1 MKLIPEFLLK
11 LFRKESEPVKYNT
24 LYQNANLMSKEQ
36 KELLKSC
43 RRILTDNK
51 IPINKIKFVFESSF
65 VYDIDTDTINP
76 TYKQLV
82 PDNNKY
88 PTIEIGVPHNI
99 MTVFLGENRTYD
111 NYALLKLLTKKSK
124 KGVALLVDTDFED
137 VMWLANLDDAIDYYH
152 TSQKLYEAD

>member
-1 MKLIPEFLLK
+1 MKLIPDFLLK
-11 LFRKESEPVKYNT
+11 LFKKDEPVKYNT

-65 VYDIDTDTINP
+65 VYDVDKNVINP

-82 PDNNKY
+82 PDNSKY
-88 PTIEIGVPHNI
+88 PTIEIGIPHNI
-99 MTVFLGENRTYD
+99 MTVFLGESRTYD
-111 NYALLKLLTKKSK
+111 NYAILKQLTKKSK
-124 KGVALLVDTDFED
+124 RGIVLLVDTDFED
-137 VMWLANLDDAIDYYH
+137 VMWLANIDDIVEYYH
-152 TSQKLYEAD
+152 TCQKLYEVD